1 MSLPKK
7 PDNAQLTTYQII
19 DTFIELQEM
28 LDYPELRPE
37 DTTEE
42 EIEKGLAELAN
53 VALKKTENIHWVL
66 SKLDENEKALDAM
79 LQVHRNYIKS
89 LMNKKDSLHNG
100 RERLKS
106 MIINMVD
113 LLGTPN
119 KSGNHQIKTTTDS
132 YTIYEGDGSLEITDE
147 ESVPDEFL
155 KLVQSI
161 DKRKLRK
168 HVIEKGGKTEYAK
181 VAKKTRLRIS

>member
-1 MSLPKK
+1 MSENFLIAPPK
-7 PDNAQLTTYQII
+7 PSVSSSGWGA
-19 DTFIELQEM
+19 
-28 LDYPELRPE
+28 
-37 DTTEE
+37 
-42 EIEKGLAELAN
+42 
-53 VALKKTENIHWVL
+53 
-66 SKLDENEKALDAM
+66 
-79 LQVHRNYIKS
+79 
-89 LMNKKDSLHNG
+89 
-100 RERLKS
+100 
-106 MIINMVD
+106 IINMVD

-168 HVIEKGGKTEYAK
+168 HIIEKGGKTEYAK

>member
-1 MSLPKK
+1 MSLPKR
-7 PDNAQLTTYQII
+7 PESGQLSTYQII
-19 DTFIELQEM
+19 DTYIELQEM

-42 EIEKGLAELAN
+42 EIQEGLDKLAR
-53 VALKKTENIHWVL
+53 VALKKTDNIHWVL
-66 SKLDENEKALDAM
+66 SKLDENEKALEGM

-89 LMNKKDSLHNG
+89 LMNKKDSLNNG
-100 RERLKS
+100 KERLKS

-119 KSGNHQIKTTTDS
+119 KSGNNQIKTPTES

-147 ESVPDEFL
+147 ELVPDEFL

-168 HVIEKGGKTEYAK
+168 HVIDEGGDTEYAK
-181 VAKKTRLRIS
+181 VSKKTRLRVS